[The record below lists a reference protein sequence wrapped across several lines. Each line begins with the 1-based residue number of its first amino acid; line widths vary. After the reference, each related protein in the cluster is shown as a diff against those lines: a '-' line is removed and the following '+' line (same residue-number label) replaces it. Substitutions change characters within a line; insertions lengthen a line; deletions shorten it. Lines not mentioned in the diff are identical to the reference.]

1 MESVSPHKRVV
12 VTGMGVVASLGHNV
26 ADFWA
31 SILAGKCGIDR
42 VSLFDAK
49 DYSCQ
54 IGAEVRGWDP
64 TTLMDAKEVRRNDR

>member
-1 MESVSPHKRVV
+1 METQLSHKRVV
-12 VTGMGVVASLGHNV
+12 VTGMGVVASVGHNV
-26 ADFWA
+26 NDFWA

-54 IGAEVRGWDP
+54 IGAEVRRTSAPIWQ
-64 TTLMDAKEVRRNDR
+64 L